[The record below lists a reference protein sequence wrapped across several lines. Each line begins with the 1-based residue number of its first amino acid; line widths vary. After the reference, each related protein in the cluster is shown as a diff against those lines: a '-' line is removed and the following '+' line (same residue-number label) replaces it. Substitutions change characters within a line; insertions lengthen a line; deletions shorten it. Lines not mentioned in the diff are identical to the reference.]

1 MKKKNSNR
9 LGKEL
14 IFVLLLF
21 FSLIILFLLAGS
33 SITHTREVDQLYKDR
48 AARLSVTSSF
58 LLDGDFVK
66 ALNDAVSSQEFQA
79 LREKAVAA
87 EDPSLLIDYLKEK
100 KLYDGYVQNT
110 NLLSTLQEGEQ
121 VEYLYVQNLGEES
134 AMYLL
139 DPSESILSLGLY
151 EKNAE
156 GLDDRT
162 TNDRIEATVTKSE
175 YGWLCTC
182 AEPVYASDSS
192 APAIVCV
199 DLDMNEVMNQRN
211 RFYTR

>member
-1 MKKKNSNR
+1 M
-9 LGKEL
+9 
-14 IFVLLLF
+14 
-21 FSLIILFLLAGS
+21 
-33 SITHTREVDQLYKDR
+33 
-48 AARLSVTSSF
+48 
-58 LLDGDFVK
+58 
-66 ALNDAVSSQEFQA
+66 
-79 LREKAVAA
+79 
-87 EDPSLLIDYLKEK
+87 
-100 KLYDGYVQNT
+100 
-110 NLLSTLQEGEQ
+110 
-121 VEYLYVQNLGEES
+121 EYLYVQNLGKES

-182 AEPVYASDSS
+182 AEPVHASDNS

-199 DLDMNEVMNQRN
+199 DLDMNEVMSQRN
-211 RFYTR
+211 RFMVIMVIQSVIVLLLMAFVGSFYIRKVISDPIFKLAQEASAFCGDDGADRRVV